1 MSSNLQI
8 QSQTSSNSLKR
19 TDIGWKH
26 CHPTKDNDTNE
37 IMCNYCKKIMKG
49 GITRAKQHLMGKKGN
64 VAPCQSVPE
73 EVKDELWALEKNK
86 KMKESESCQRIM
98 EDVTFG
104 SEDYALEGDLR
115 ELEVETHGIN
125 ERKKVA
131 TKKGP
136 IDLFCKRPKTAIAKN
151 KEKLKQINIRDS
163 CDKEATARVHQYIA
177 RFWYQAGL
185 SFNMI
190 KLESFHDMVAAI
202 GSFGPHLRPPSYHD
216 IRVPLLQKEMEHTE
230 KLMKSQKE
238 HWASFGCSIMS
249 DAWTDKKQRCIIN
262 FLVNSSVGT
271 MFIKSVDGSNFVKT
285 GEKLFELLD
294 SIVEDIGEEKVVQ
307 VITDNGSNY
316 VLAGK
321 MLEAKRKKIF
331 WTPCA
336 AHCIDLMLEDIGKLP
351 NIKKTIQR
359 AISLVGFIYSHSSTL
374 SLLRFYTNKREL
386 VRHAVTRFATSF
398 LSLERIHQEKSNL
411 RKMFVSDE
419 WNSNKLSKEA
429 KGREACKTVLM
440 PSFWR
445 NVVYILKVMAP
456 LVKVLRLVDGEK
468 KPAMGYIYE
477 AMDKAKEAIMKSFN
491 NNETKYKA
499 VFEIV
504 DRRCDV
510 QLHRPL
516 HAAGHFLNPEM
527 YYDNPQMEFDSEIIR
542 GFYTSMN
549 KLVGDL
555 QVEQKI
561 MMELHTYKVAGEL
574 FGTELAI
581 AMRKKVSPAQ
591 WWRLYGSSTPNLQQ
605 LAIKILSLTC
615 SSSGC
620 ERNWSVFEQIHT
632 KRRNRLDH
640 KKLHDLVYV
649 KYNQALMRR
658 YNLKDEVDPISL
670 NDIDECNEWLVG
682 EMDGDDD
689 DEVEALDERVFGGN
703 DPLTWNQVYDVSGVG
718 EPLMYTRRN
727 KRKQPP
733 SGEGASSK
741 KGKGVSSSTRKG
753 KGKVVEVVEEDSEE
767 ISEELEEELPNINF
781 DKSEDEE
788 VEGYAPLAFNEEND
802 YIEEEEEDD

>member
-1 MSSNLQI
+1 MSSNPI
-8 QSQTSSNSLKR
+8 PSQSQTSSNSVKR

-26 CHPTKDNDTNE
+26 CHPTKENDTNE
-37 IMCNYCKKIMKG
+37 TICNYCKKIMKG
-49 GITRAKQHLMGKKGN
+49 GITKAKQHLMGKKGN
-64 VAPCQSVPE
+64 VAPCQSVPQ

-86 KMKESESCQRIM
+86 KMKESESCQRVM
-98 EDVTFG
+98 EDVTLG
-104 SEDYALEGDLR
+104 SEDTLEGDLR
-115 ELEVETHGIN
+115 ELEVETLGAN

-131 TKKGP
+131 MKKGP
-136 IDLFCKRPKTAIAKN
+136 IDLFCKRPETAIAKN
-151 KEKLKQINIRDS
+151 KKEKLKQISIRES

-190 KLESFHDMVAAI
+190 KLESFHFMVAAI

-336 AHCIDLMLEDIGKLP
+336 AHCIDLMLEDTGKFP
-351 NIKKTIQR
+351 NIKKTIQW
-359 AISLVGFIYSHSSTL
+359 AISLVGFIYSYSSTL

-386 VRHAVTRFATSF
+386 VRHAV
-398 LSLERIHQEKSNL
+398 
-411 RKMFVSDE
+411 
-419 WNSNKLSKEA
+419 
-429 KGREACKTVLM
+429 
-440 PSFWR
+440 
-445 NVVYILKVMAP
+445 
-456 LVKVLRLVDGEK
+456 LVDSEK

-504 DRRCDV
+504 DRRWDV

-542 GFYTSMN
+542 GFYASMN

-703 DPLTWNQVYDVSGVG
+703 DPLTWNQVYDASGVG

-727 KRKQPP
+727 KRKQPS

-741 KGKGVSSSTRKG
+741 KAKGVSSSTRKG
-753 KGKVVEVVEEDSEE
+753 KGKVVEEDSED
-767 ISEELEEELPNINF
+767 ISEELEEEFPNINF
-781 DKSEDEE
+781 DNSEGEE

-802 YIEEEEEDD
+802 YIEEEEENDDDEEDD

>member
-1 MSSNLQI
+1 
-8 QSQTSSNSLKR
+8 
-19 TDIGWKH
+19 
-26 CHPTKDNDTNE
+26 
-37 IMCNYCKKIMKG
+37 
-49 GITRAKQHLMGKKGN
+49 
-64 VAPCQSVPE
+64 
-73 EVKDELWALEKNK
+73 
-86 KMKESESCQRIM
+86 
-98 EDVTFG
+98 
-104 SEDYALEGDLR
+104 
-115 ELEVETHGIN
+115 
-125 ERKKVA
+125 
-131 TKKGP
+131 
-136 IDLFCKRPKTAIAKN
+136 
-151 KEKLKQINIRDS
+151 
-163 CDKEATARVHQYIA
+163 
-177 RFWYQAGL
+177 
-185 SFNMI
+185 
-190 KLESFHDMVAAI
+190 
-202 GSFGPHLRPPSYHD
+202 
-216 IRVPLLQKEMEHTE
+216 
-230 KLMKSQKE
+230 
-238 HWASFGCSIMS
+238 
-249 DAWTDKKQRCIIN
+249 
-262 FLVNSSVGT
+262 
-271 MFIKSVDGSNFVKT
+271 
-285 GEKLFELLD
+285 
-294 SIVEDIGEEKVVQ
+294 
-307 VITDNGSNY
+307 
-316 VLAGK
+316 
-321 MLEAKRKKIF
+321 
-331 WTPCA
+331 
-336 AHCIDLMLEDIGKLP
+336 
-351 NIKKTIQR
+351 
-359 AISLVGFIYSHSSTL
+359 
-374 SLLRFYTNKREL
+374 
-386 VRHAVTRFATSF
+386 
-398 LSLERIHQEKSNL
+398 
-411 RKMFVSDE
+411 
-419 WNSNKLSKEA
+419 
-429 KGREACKTVLM
+429 
-440 PSFWR
+440 
-445 NVVYILKVMAP
+445 MAP
-456 LVKVLRLVDGEK
+456 LVKVLRLVDSEK

-504 DRRCDV
+504 DRRWDV

-542 GFYTSMN
+542 GFYASMN

-574 FGTELAI
+574 FGTEVAI

-703 DPLTWNQVYDVSGVG
+703 DPLTWNQVYDASGVG

-727 KRKQPP
+727 KRKQPS
-733 SGEGASSK
+733 SGERASSK
-741 KGKGVSSSTRKG
+741 KAKGVSSSTRKG
-753 KGKVVEVVEEDSEE
+753 KGKVVEVVEEDSED
-767 ISEELEEELPNINF
+767 ISEELEEEFPNINF
-781 DKSEDEE
+781 DNSEGEE

-802 YIEEEEEDD
+802 YIEEEEENDDDEEDD